1 MSVFFYG
8 YADHRD
14 LHLLTHSF
22 PTRRL
27 SDLSDLKLNNINFS
41 AGDFSYAILR
51 GTDFSGSRFVL
62 ADLRGAMMLNANFAT
77 CNLQG
82 AKFDRAIMTNA
93 DFRGAKLSPVSI
105 SGAKNRHQAAR
116 LPECNQLG
124 RASCRERVV
133 QYV

>member
-82 AKFDRAIMTNA
+82 AKFDRAIMNNA
-93 DFRGAKLSPVSI
+93 DFQI
-105 SGAKNRHQAAR
+105 
-116 LPECNQLG
+116 G
-124 RASCRERVV
+124 RASCRERVC
-133 QYV
+133 QYVLITVVAVALKKNKNKQNKKYN